1 MHEETIS
8 PVDAL
13 SRVDL
18 PSDIFTPLLG
28 GAVNWLLS
36 DNARGWFEKRC
47 ARWNRLHV
55 GIWKCC
61 LGRVD
66 WSSTITKASFGASQG
81 FYDRRDPLPY
91 VGAFDSFFETSH
103 SSARRSFIM
112 KSNGIKNTATRVQRR
127 DVSCISNFNSWEISR
142 RGFRILSP
150 QILFQ
155 LRDLGR
161 VFARTISR
169 ELERERFS
177 WCFHK
182 FLS

>member
-18 PSDIFTPLLG
+18 PSDIFTLLLG

-55 GIWKCC
+55 GICWKML
-61 LGRVD
+61 LGARRLKYHHESVIR
-66 WSSTITKASFGASQG
+66 SITGILRPMGSAPV
-81 FYDRRDPLPY
+81 RRRFWLFFRNQALLRETPL
-91 VGAFDSFFETSH
+91 
-103 SSARRSFIM
+103 RSFIM

-169 ELERERFS
+169 ELERKRVS
-177 WCFHK
+177 
-182 FLS
+182 